1 MVLMLDIAR
10 LTSSLA
16 EAFPEHQA
24 QKLVAVISEALQS
37 VFESEVVRRLDELIE
52 ASLRHD
58 AQIAENTRAIERLIR
73 VTEQQSEQ
81 IAENTRAIAE
91 LRAVTEKHSEQI
103 AENTRAIAENTRAIA
118 ELRAVTEKHS
128 EQIAENTRAIA
139 ENTRAIAELR
149 AVTEKH
155 SEQIAENTRAI
166 AENTRAIAELRAVT
180 EKHSEQI
187 AENTRAIAELRAS
200 VERLARTAERHERR
214 LENLERQMGG
224 LSATVGYTLENTA
237 YKALPVLLAR
247 DYGIQVQGKLTRDYV
262 VAPDGSA
269 YEVNIL
275 GTGVQNGRTVTIVGE
290 SKVQLSVQEV
300 DRFLRRKLK
309 PLQSLVENPFPV
321 LVAHMVSSPKVL
333 PHARAKGV
341 AVYLSYEFD

>member
-91 LRAVTEKHSEQI
+91 LRAVTEKHSEQ
-103 AENTRAIAENTRAIA
+103 
-118 ELRAVTEKHS
+118 
-128 EQIAENTRAIA
+128 
-139 ENTRAIAELR
+139 
-149 AVTEKH
+149 
-155 SEQIAENTRAI
+155 I

-321 LVAHMVSSPKVL
+321 LVAHMVTSPKVL

>member
-73 VTEQQSEQ
+73 VTEQ
-81 IAENTRAIAE
+81 
-91 LRAVTEKHSEQI
+91 HSEQ
-103 AENTRAIAENTRAIA
+103 
-118 ELRAVTEKHS
+118 
-128 EQIAENTRAIA
+128 
-139 ENTRAIAELR
+139 
-149 AVTEKH
+149 
-155 SEQIAENTRAI
+155 I

>member
-81 IAENTRAIAE
+81 
-91 LRAVTEKHSEQI
+91 
-103 AENTRAIAENTRAIA
+103 IAENTRAIA

-333 PHARAKGV
+333 PHARAKGI
-341 AVYLSYEFD
+341 AVYLSYELD

>member
-81 IAENTRAIAE
+81 
-91 LRAVTEKHSEQI
+91 
-103 AENTRAIAENTRAIA
+103 IAENTRAIA

>member
-103 AENTRAIAENTRAIA
+103 AENTRAIAELRAVTEKHSEQIAENTRAIA

-139 ENTRAIAELR
+139 ELR

-155 SEQIAENTRAI
+155 SEQI

>member
-139 ENTRAIAELR
+139 E
-149 AVTEKH
+149 
-155 SEQIAENTRAI
+155 
-166 AENTRAIAELRAVT
+166 
-180 EKHSEQI
+180 
-187 AENTRAIAELRAS
+187 LRAS

-247 DYGIQVQGKLTRDYV
+247 DYAIQVQGKLTRDYV

>member
-73 VTEQQSEQ
+73 VTEQQ
-81 IAENTRAIAE
+81 
-91 LRAVTEKHSEQI
+91 
-103 AENTRAIAENTRAIA
+103 
-118 ELRAVTEKHS
+118 
-128 EQIAENTRAIA
+128 
-139 ENTRAIAELR
+139 
-149 AVTEKH
+149 
-155 SEQIAENTRAI
+155 
-166 AENTRAIAELRAVT
+166 
-180 EKHSEQI
+180 SEQI

-321 LVAHMVSSPKVL
+321 LVAHMVTSPKVL

>member
-103 AENTRAIAENTRAIA
+103 AENTRAIAE
-118 ELRAVTEKHS
+118 LRAVTEKHS

-139 ENTRAIAELR
+139 ELR

-155 SEQIAENTRAI
+155 SEQI

>member
-81 IAENTRAIAE
+81 
-91 LRAVTEKHSEQI
+91 
-103 AENTRAIAENTRAIA
+103 
-118 ELRAVTEKHS
+118 
-128 EQIAENTRAIA
+128 IA

-321 LVAHMVSSPKVL
+321 LVAHMVTSPKVL

>member
-1 MVLMLDIAR
+1 MLDIAR

-24 QKLVAVISEALQS
+24 QKLAAVISEALQN

-52 ASLRHD
+52 ASQRHD
-58 AQIAENTRAIERLIR
+58 AQIAENTRAIDRLIR
-73 VTEQQSEQ
+73 ITEQQ
-81 IAENTRAIAE
+81 
-91 LRAVTEKHSEQI
+91 
-103 AENTRAIAENTRAIA
+103 
-118 ELRAVTEKHS
+118 
-128 EQIAENTRAIA
+128 
-139 ENTRAIAELR
+139 
-149 AVTEKH
+149 

-187 AENTRAIAELRAS
+187 AENTRAIAELRTS
-200 VERLARTAERHERR
+200 VERLARISEQHERR
-214 LENLERQMGG
+214 IENLERQMGG
-224 LSATVGYTLENTA
+224 LSATVGYTLENAA
-237 YKALPVLLAR
+237 YKALPALLAR
-247 DYGIQVQGKLTRDYV
+247 DYGIQVQGRLIRDYV

-290 SKVQLSVQEV
+290 SKVQLSAQEV

-321 LVAHMVSSPKVL
+321 LVAHMVTSPKVL

-341 AVYLSYEFD
+341 AVYLSYELD

>member
-103 AENTRAIAENTRAIA
+103 AENTRAIADC
-118 ELRAVTEKHS
+118 
-128 EQIAENTRAIA
+128 
-139 ENTRAIAELR
+139 
-149 AVTEKH
+149 
-155 SEQIAENTRAI
+155 
-166 AENTRAIAELRAVT
+166 
-180 EKHSEQI
+180 
-187 AENTRAIAELRAS
+187 
-200 VERLARTAERHERR
+200 AR
-214 LENLERQMGG
+214 
-224 LSATVGYTLENTA
+224 
-237 YKALPVLLAR
+237 
-247 DYGIQVQGKLTRDYV
+247 
-262 VAPDGSA
+262 
-269 YEVNIL
+269 
-275 GTGVQNGRTVTIVGE
+275 
-290 SKVQLSVQEV
+290 
-300 DRFLRRKLK
+300 
-309 PLQSLVENPFPV
+309 
-321 LVAHMVSSPKVL
+321 
-333 PHARAKGV
+333 
-341 AVYLSYEFD
+341 

>member
-103 AENTRAIAENTRAIA
+103 AENTRAIAE
-118 ELRAVTEKHS
+118 LRAVTEKHS
-128 EQIAENTRAIA
+128 EQ
-139 ENTRAIAELR
+139 
-149 AVTEKH
+149 
-155 SEQIAENTRAI
+155 I

>member
-81 IAENTRAIAE
+81 
-91 LRAVTEKHSEQI
+91 
-103 AENTRAIAENTRAIA
+103 
-118 ELRAVTEKHS
+118 
-128 EQIAENTRAIA
+128 
-139 ENTRAIAELR
+139 
-149 AVTEKH
+149 
-155 SEQIAENTRAI
+155 I

-321 LVAHMVSSPKVL
+321 LVAHMVTSPKVI

-341 AVYLSYEFD
+341 AVYLSYDLD

>member
-81 IAENTRAIAE
+81 
-91 LRAVTEKHSEQI
+91 
-103 AENTRAIAENTRAIA
+103 
-118 ELRAVTEKHS
+118 
-128 EQIAENTRAIA
+128 IA

>member
-128 EQIAENTRAIA
+128 EQ
-139 ENTRAIAELR
+139 
-149 AVTEKH
+149 
-155 SEQIAENTRAI
+155 I

>member
-73 VTEQQSEQ
+73 VTEQHSEQ

-91 LRAVTEKHSEQI
+91 LRAVTEKHSEQ
-103 AENTRAIAENTRAIA
+103 
-118 ELRAVTEKHS
+118 
-128 EQIAENTRAIA
+128 
-139 ENTRAIAELR
+139 
-149 AVTEKH
+149 
-155 SEQIAENTRAI
+155 I

>member
-103 AENTRAIAENTRAIA
+103 AENTRAIAE
-118 ELRAVTEKHS
+118 LRAVTEKHS
-128 EQIAENTRAIA
+128 EQIA

>member
-139 ENTRAIAELR
+139 ELR

-155 SEQIAENTRAI
+155 SEQI

-214 LENLERQMGG
+214 IENLERQMGG